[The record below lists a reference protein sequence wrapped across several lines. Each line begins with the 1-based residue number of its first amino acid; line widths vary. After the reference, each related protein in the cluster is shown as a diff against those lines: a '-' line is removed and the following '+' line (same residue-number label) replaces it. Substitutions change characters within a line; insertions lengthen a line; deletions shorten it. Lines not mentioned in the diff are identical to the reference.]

1 MKFTPPAVTGLGLL
15 AALTDAQILENADPN
30 DDDGDGISG
39 VPNYITPPDYF
50 QPQWFHQS
58 LNGKFIGRFG
68 KKAAAID
75 LLQQTATAYNQDM
88 GVTSTFESLDVATD
102 FTIDPEVSDQTI
114 RDVVFYLRT
123 LKAPIQRDS
132 DASDVIRGQQI
143 FSDIKCGSCHI
154 STWTTPESDIEAL
167 SNKTFY
173 PYTDLLLHDMGP
185 GLDDGATEGSAET
198 YEWRTPPLWGL
209 GLSADSQGGELFL
222 MHDGRA
228 KTIEEAILMHGGEAS
243 TSRDSFEQLSET
255 DKQKLL
261 TFLKSL

>member
-1 MKFTPPAVTGLGLL
+1 
-15 AALTDAQILENADPN
+15 
-30 DDDGDGISG
+30 
-39 VPNYITPPDYF
+39 
-50 QPQWFHQS
+50 
-58 LNGKFIGRFG
+58 
-68 KKAAAID
+68 
-75 LLQQTATAYNQDM
+75 M
-88 GVTSTFESLDVATD
+88 GVTSTFEPLDVATD
-102 FTIDPEVSDQTI
+102 LTIDPEVSDQTI

-123 LKAPIQRDS
+123 LKAPIQRDRYV
-132 DASDVIRGQQI
+132 SDVIRGQQI
-143 FSDIKCGSCHI
+143 FSDIKCGACHI
-154 STWTTPESDIEAL
+154 PSWTTPESDIDAL
-167 SNKTFY
+167 RNKTFY
-173 PYTDLLLHDMGP
+173 PYTDLLLHDMGA

-228 KTIEEAILMHGGEAS
+228 KTIEKAILMHGGEAS